1 MLVAVL
7 VEADSSRL
15 GYIIATSSSPTV
27 AMTQTKTPV
36 HKQAKRK
43 KKHIIPSKPRKISTN
58 IIHLLKRT
66 VGLSSQKGPAERSE
80 V

>member
-1 MLVAVL
+1 MTVAVL
-7 VEADSSRL
+7 VEVASNRL
-15 GYIIATSSSPTV
+15 GYVIVITSSSSV
-27 AMTQTKTPV
+27 SMTETKRM

>member
-1 MLVAVL
+1 MSPLWSTSCMLVAVL
-7 VEADSSRL
+7 VEADSSRQ

-43 KKHIIPSKPRKISTN
+43 KKTHYT
-58 IIHLLKRT
+58 L
-66 VGLSSQKGPAERSE
+66 
-80 V
+80 